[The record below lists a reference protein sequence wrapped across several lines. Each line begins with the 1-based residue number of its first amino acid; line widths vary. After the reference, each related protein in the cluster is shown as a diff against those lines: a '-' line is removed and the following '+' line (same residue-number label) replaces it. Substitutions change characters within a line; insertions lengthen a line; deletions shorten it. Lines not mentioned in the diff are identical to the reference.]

1 MFYKFSLDR
10 LPTIHLFYSVTR
22 NTIWQITDRF
32 HILIFIDEG
41 NCEIFCDGENY
52 TLHKGDFFFIPA
64 GHSYTRRPVN
74 NTLCTMTYTHFT
86 VNDPVGQVDTHTL
99 VSSIAA
105 IKANIDAEIL
115 SGEAISYP
123 DTIYLPNHLA
133 GLDYESISSQLH
145 NISLF
150 SSNRQLMCS
159 LQSKI
164 ILCSILAQ
172 LSQKTI
178 DTIQTDTSFRNEKKI
193 PPNLKK
199 AISYIVRHS
208 YEQITLDSLSA
219 HCNVSKQQMI
229 RYFKTAFGITPN
241 TYITEYKI
249 ARAKELLFNYS
260 SLTIKEI
267 ASELGFGTQY
277 YFTTVFTKVT
287 GETPSAYRYRTI
299 NYNPDAQKEE

>member
-1 MFYKFSLDR
+1 MYYQFDIEKLPRIQSFY
-10 LPTIHLFYSVTR
+10 TVTR
-22 NTIWQITDRF
+22 NTVWQITDKN

-41 NCEIFCDGENY
+41 NCEITCDGERY
-52 TLHKGDFFFIPA
+52 ILDRGDFFFIPA
-64 GHSYTRRPVN
+64 GHSYTRRPIAN
-74 NTLCTMTYTHFT
+74 ALCTMTYIHFT
-86 VNDPVGQVDTHTL
+86 VNNVAIQLDYHTIA
-99 VSSIAA
+99 SSIAA
-105 IKANIDAEIL
+105 TKSNIDTEIL
-115 SGEAISYP
+115 SGDSISYP
-123 DTIYLPNHLA
+123 DTVYLANHIS
-133 GLDYESISSQLH
+133 GLDYDTTGSQLH
-145 NISLF
+145 TINLF
-150 SSNRQLMCS
+150 STNRQLMCS

-178 DTIQTDTSFRNEKKI
+178 DSVQTDTNLQNTTKI
-193 PPNLKK
+193 PANLKK

-208 YEQITLDSLSA
+208 YEQITLDTLSV

-229 RYFKTAFGITPN
+229 RYFKNAFNTTPN

-249 ARAKELLFNYS
+249 ARAKELLFNYP

-299 NYNPDAQKEE
+299 NYHQNSINKS